1 MDHIYIEGLRVFA
14 YHGVFP
20 QEKRDGQEFVLDL
33 TLGLDLTC
41 AGETDR
47 LEDTLNYAQAAETAV
62 AAMTAASYDLIE
74 RAASAVA
81 QALLGTFPSLCEVT
95 VRLSKPHAP
104 VDATFRNIAV
114 EITRSRAK

>member
-47 LEDTLNYAQAAETAV
+47 LEDTLNYAQAVETA
-62 AAMTAASYDLIE
+62 ALP
-74 RAASAVA
+74 
-81 QALLGTFPSLCEVT
+81 QALLEKFPSLCEVT

-114 EITRSRAK
+114 EITRTRTK

>member
-1 MDHIYIEGLRVFA
+1 M
-14 YHGVFP
+14 
-20 QEKRDGQEFVLDL
+20 
-33 TLGLDLTC
+33 DLTC

-47 LEDTLNYAQAAETAV
+47 LEDTLNYAQAVETAI
-62 AAMTAASYDLIE
+62 AAMTAVSYDLIE

-81 QALLGTFPSLCEVT
+81 QALLEKFPSQCEVT

-114 EITRSRAK
+114 EITRTRTK